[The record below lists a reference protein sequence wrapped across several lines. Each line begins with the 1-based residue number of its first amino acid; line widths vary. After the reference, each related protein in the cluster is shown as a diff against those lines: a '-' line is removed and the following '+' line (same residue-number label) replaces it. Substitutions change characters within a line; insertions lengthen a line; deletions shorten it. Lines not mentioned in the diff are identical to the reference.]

1 MERSFAVLVLP
12 CQVFPKQIYLMG
24 SEGLLSHS
32 VWVGQNP
39 QGRVA
44 ASIAA
49 IPAWEKLQV
58 VEQSEVRHLSTSA
71 APPA

>member
-32 VWVGQNP
+32 VGVGQNP

-44 ASIAA
+44 ASIG
-49 IPAWEKLQV
+49 IVFFGTL
-58 VEQSEVRHLSTSA
+58 
-71 APPA
+71 